1 MRYLGPQTF
10 TPRYIYCSCR
20 FQCGKSFENRR
31 VKSIRPRVNLVREAS
46 STRAQRLLPDHPTR
60 TRFAPS
66 PTGNLHLGS
75 IRTALFNY
83 LLAKRTKGQF
93 LLRIE
98 DTDQK
103 RTIPG
108 AEAQLC
114 RDLQWAG
121 LQWDEGPLVGGPYG
135 PYRQSERTEVYGD
148 HAERLLRL
156 KLAYRC
162 YCSAERLDIL
172 NRSRHEKGLPLGYDR
187 KCAHLPLHQSEDRA
201 RRRESHVV
209 RLRAPDRY
217 PPWHDF
223 VYGNTGRSGQQGRKN
238 LIDDPVYD
246 DPIIIKSDGHAT
258 YHLANVVDDHLMKIT
273 HVIRGAEWMSSTP
286 MHLALYKA
294 FGWEPPLFGHVPLLV
309 DQNNQKL
316 SKRNLDTDIA
326 SFRDEQ
332 GIFSDAL
339 VNFAVLLGWSHQQ
352 KSDLLSLNRLAEI
365 FDLKF
370 TKGNTV
376 VSFAKLQFLQER
388 YARQYIAE
396 GGKQFH
402 QMVQKV
408 CSILHEICDEKHIA
422 AILGRRS
429 LEDVVG
435 LILRAD
441 WKSYTTAEAFAQRSS
456 NLFKPLEEL
465 PAYELLDPDC
475 PLSALRVA
483 AASFLLIPEQQWT
496 AAVHR
501 GNIAAILP
509 PGSETESAAD
519 EAAEK
524 VKAWRKEIY
533 HFLRWSLMSGASGPP
548 LPDLMEIMGREV
560 CYLRI
565 NRAIK
570 KTREQ
575 EQASYSEQ
583 PKVRLMEAAV

>member
-1 MRYLGPQTF
+1 MR
-10 TPRYIYCSCR
+10 
-20 FQCGKSFENRR
+20 
-31 VKSIRPRVNLVREAS
+31 SIRPSLSSVREAS
-46 STRAQRLLPDHPTR
+46 STGAKHLLPDHPAR

-83 LLAKRTKGQF
+83 LLAKRTEGQF

-114 RDLQWAG
+114 RDLEWAG

-135 PYRQSERTEVYGD
+135 PYRQSERTKVYGD
-148 HAERLLRL
+148 HAERLLRS

-172 NRSRHEKGLPLGYDR
+172 NRSRHGKGLSLGYDR
-187 KCAHLPLHQSEDRA
+187 KCAHLPLDESEDRA
-201 RRRESHVV
+201 QRRESHVV
-209 RLRAPDRY
+209 RLRAPDKY

-223 VYGNTGRSGQQGRKN
+223 VYGNTGKAGQLGRRS
-238 LIDDPVYD
+238 LVHDPVYD
-246 DPIIIKSDGHAT
+246 DPIIIKSDGHPT
-258 YHLANVVDDHLMKIT
+258 YHLANVVDDHLMKVT
-273 HVIRGAEWMSSTP
+273 HVIRGSEWMSSTP

-326 SFRDEQ
+326 SFRDKQ
-332 GIFSDAL
+332 GIFPDAL

-352 KSDLLSLNRLAEI
+352 KSDLLSLNRLEEI
-365 FDLKF
+365 FNLKF
-370 TKGNTV
+370 TKGNAV

-396 GGKQFH
+396 GGQQFH
-402 QMVQKV
+402 QMVQKI
-408 CSILHEICDEKHIA
+408 CSILCDICDENHISA
-422 AILGRRS
+422 TLGKRS

-456 NLFKPLEEL
+456 NFFRPLAEL
-465 PAYELLDPDC
+465 PAYGLLNSNH
-475 PLSALRVA
+475 PLSALRVV
-483 AASFLLIPEQQWT
+483 AASFLLIPGQQWT

-501 GNIAAILP
+501 DNIAAIQP
-509 PGSETESAAD
+509 PGTETRPAGEETE
-519 EAAEK
+519 EK
-524 VKAWRKEIY
+524 VKVWRKEIY
-533 HFLRWSLMSGASGPP
+533 HFLRWSLMSGVSGPP

-560 CYLRI
+560 CHLRI

-570 KTREQ
+570 KISEQ
-575 EQASYSEQ
+575 EQAIHIEQ
-583 PKVRLMEAAV
+583 PRVRLMEAAV